1 MMRNSKTQHQNIL
14 NQNRVIKNTMIH
26 QPKIE
31 LQERIKNPERERER
45 EHIFTFFFL
54 EENMRGCSI

>member
-1 MMRNSKTQHQNIL
+1 MRNSKTQHQNIL

-31 LQERIKNPERERER
+31 LQERKKKIKREGERE
-45 EHIFTFFFL
+45 
-54 EENMRGCSI
+54 